1 MYAGT
6 VSPSDPIL
14 AALTL
19 SLRLSAAPLSERH
32 LSLITGQP
40 EENIRQILLDLEG
53 FGFAARTEAAWT
65 CGTVPPSLLGA
76 MAATVRAKIP
86 ESRMPHYLGFLLPD
100 APLEECELVVRYLD
114 EELNQQA
121 PETLLCLEFV
131 IRYLRDWGETHA
143 DAAFQKSSQYA
154 EMVLIVQS
162 QCLFLNSQMQMAV
175 KLTPIAYALTQQS
188 GNERFRTLVAIF
200 GCYLKVFSDEPLP
213 QDISRYVERLGE
225 LPDLGDKE
233 MQDCLPLFRGI
244 LHYVRGEY
252 PHVLKYYEQKL
263 EVYGWKYR
271 RFAMLLASCASQSA
285 FYLRQYH
292 LSLGI
297 NESSR
302 RTAALA
308 GDRMLSM
315 FWMLHLA
322 FAMLR
327 VGDMDA
333 ALLNLDCLFMAFDA
347 RQYNKTA
354 VSTVRGIA
362 LYHYLNGRLRSAHAL
377 LTGQAARGVSPN
389 APHVPFE
396 DPLNLDMLYA
406 LEQAGF
412 PPISRYP
419 LALIVKKLK
428 EGTNRQLRGAALR
441 IEALRL
447 RDRGGDPKR
456 EQTLLRESL
465 DCISGTGDR
474 REPRGRNRPL

>member
-1 MYAGT
+1 MYAGP

-19 SLRLSAAPLSERH
+19 SLCLSATPLSERH

-143 DAAFQKSSQYA
+143 NAAFQKSSQYA
-154 EMVLIVQS
+154 ELVLIVQS
-162 QCLFLNSQMQMAV
+162 QCLFLNDQMQMAV

-285 FYLRQYH
+285 FYLR
-292 LSLGI
+292 
-297 NESSR
+297 
-302 RTAALA
+302 
-308 GDRMLSM
+308 
-315 FWMLHLA
+315 
-322 FAMLR
+322 
-327 VGDMDA
+327 
-333 ALLNLDCLFMAFDA
+333 
-347 RQYNKTA
+347 
-354 VSTVRGIA
+354 
-362 LYHYLNGRLRSAHAL
+362 
-377 LTGQAARGVSPN
+377 
-389 APHVPFE
+389 
-396 DPLNLDMLYA
+396 
-406 LEQAGF
+406 
-412 PPISRYP
+412 
-419 LALIVKKLK
+419 
-428 EGTNRQLRGAALR
+428 
-441 IEALRL
+441 
-447 RDRGGDPKR
+447 
-456 EQTLLRESL
+456 
-465 DCISGTGDR
+465 
-474 REPRGRNRPL
+474 